1 MADFFR
7 REAKF
12 MVLWL
17 ILVPVISVVIG
28 ILAVMLLHFRHG

>member
-7 REAKF
+7 RESKF

-17 ILVPVISVVIG
+17 ILVPVISALIG
-28 ILAVMLLHFRHG
+28 ILAFVLLRFRHG